1 MAKWTPFPH
10 AGDYQFDAASVK
22 KHWARLHG
30 GDAEP
35 CPKEAAVLEAWA
47 LFHNG
52 DFEKAA
58 AAGLAAGGAGITAA
72 NKATSIYANYLEPKE
87 KARLDLFMQVAERA
101 EAQAAKEPDNANAWY
116 WHAYAL
122 GRYSQGISVAKALA
136 QGLGGKVK
144 DSLEKAIALS
154 PKHADARI
162 ALGAFHAEVIDKVGK
177 LLGKTQRRLDAPAKH
192 DGSARFGID
201 VVRPGMRYASVVM
214 CPTLGGRAAAHDS
227 AAAEREVLGQRLRL
241 QQRGAGAAA
250 GQRDRGPP
258 QRGAGR
264 CRCRR

>member
-35 CPKEAAVLEAWA
+35 CPKDAAALEAWA

-101 EAQAAKEPDNANAWY
+101 QAQAAKEPDNANA
-116 WHAYAL
+116 
-122 GRYSQGISVAKALA
+122 
-136 QGLGGKVK
+136 
-144 DSLEKAIALS
+144 
-154 PKHADARI
+154 
-162 ALGAFHAEVIDKVGK
+162 
-177 LLGKTQRRLDAPAKH
+177 
-192 DGSARFGID
+192 
-201 VVRPGMRYASVVM
+201 ASVCRKPVM
-214 CPTLGGRAAAHDS
+214 NNYEFKTCCPGRA
-227 AAAEREVLGQRLRL
+227 REM
-241 QQRGAGAAA
+241 
-250 GQRDRGPP
+250 P
-258 QRGAGR
+258 
-264 CRCRR
+264 RRQPK